1 MAVMGNIVPEA
12 EIRIHRQSDLMVSE
26 HARRLIKMRWLALVL
41 IIAAAGL
48 SVLGGLDGRYLLLL
62 WAAGYILGYNLLFY
76 RVNLR
81 AAAAPAA
88 RTLDWRYSACW
99 QCAFDCSAV
108 FLLAY
113 LTGGMSSPVFFLLAI
128 PVSVAA
134 TRLIPRSAYTF
145 TACVLAG
152 VALFAICE
160 QAGWLPH
167 RFMIRQPQTAAIAR
181 HVEPVFFDLLAIYLT
196 VVTIAW
202 LGVSIMNATRKN
214 IHILEELSESQARLN
229 QKFWRLFSMIQTIG
243 STPNLNQV
251 LNIVSSQTAAVMNVK
266 GISIKLLS
274 EDGHYLRY
282 AAAHGLPGDFIR
294 EKLVEVQKS
303 PLNKRIIEGEPFITG
318 NVSAKEMFQFGEV
331 LAEAQIKSVL
341 FLPLRLEGKVIG
353 ILGAYCIIADRFT
366 DEDVNFFRLVA
377 ELVAIALENARG
389 YEAVE
394 KLVRERSW
402 YMLRVAHNLRAPLA
416 GMLSILDVV
425 RGQYLGALNDEQ
437 QEYLRRLDR
446 RSRTMLMLVNELMT
460 LAKSREEKK
469 TGAIKSTEPELV
481 ARRIRRTFQERAAE
495 KNIAFSVA
503 ADADLPAIQGDLE
516 MVEQILENLVSNAI
530 KYTMAEGK
538 VSVKF
543 SRAGGMIRIEV
554 SDTGI
559 GIPKTEKPR
568 LFTEFFRA
576 ENART
581 VEQIG
586 TGLGLAIVKEFVDKL
601 GGRILV
607 ESEEGMGT
615 IFVVD
620 LPTATHAKGGQHD
633 GVATT

>member
-1 MAVMGNIVPEA
+1 MRNFIPE
-12 EIRIHRQSDLMVSE
+12 EDIRLDRQADLKESE
-26 HARRLIKMRWLALVL
+26 QIQRLIRMRWWAPAL
-41 IIAAAGL
+41 IAAAVGL
-48 SVLGGLDGRYLLLL
+48 NVLSGFDNRFLLLL
-62 WAAGYILGYNLLFY
+62 LAAGYILGYNLLCY
-76 RVNLR
+76 RMSLKS
-81 AAAAPAA
+81 AAAPAGVNSGWQ
-88 RTLDWRYSACW
+88 LSVWCQSAL
-99 QCAFDCSAV
+99 DCSAIC
-108 FLLAY
+108 LLAY
-113 LTGGMSSPVFFLLAI
+113 LTGGISSPVSYLLAI
-128 PVSVAA
+128 PISLAA
-134 TRLIPRSAYTF
+134 TSLIPRSAYTF
-145 TACVLAG
+145 TAWVLGG
-152 VALFAICE
+152 VTLFAVCE
-160 QAGWLPH
+160 QAGWLPQ
-167 RFMIRQPQTAAIAR
+167 RFMILPPQTAATAGNR
-181 HVEPVFFDLLAIYLT
+181 AQFLFDLLTIYL
-196 VVTIAW
+196 VLAAIAW
-202 LGVSIMNATRKN
+202 LGASTSNTARRKT
-214 IHILEELSESQARLN
+214 HMLEGLCGSQTRLN

-274 EDGHYLRY
+274 EDGNYLRY
-282 AAAHGLPGDFIR
+282 AAAHGLPDDFVR
-294 EKLVEVQKS
+294 EKLVEVKKS

-341 FLPLRLEGKVIG
+341 FLPLRLEGRVIG
-353 ILGAYCIIADRFT
+353 ILGAYCIIPDRFT
-366 DEDVNFFRLVA
+366 DEDVDFFRLVA
-377 ELVAIALENARG
+377 ELVAIALENARS

-425 RGQYLGALNDEQ
+425 RGEYLGALNNEQ
-437 QEYLRRLDR
+437 QEYLRRLER

-469 TGAIKSTEPELV
+469 TGEIKSTDPELV

-495 KNIAFSVA
+495 KNIAFSVT
-503 ADADLPAIQGDLE
+503 ADADLPSIQGDLE

-530 KYTMAEGK
+530 KYTPADGT
-538 VSVKF
+538 VTVKF
-543 SRAGGMIRIEV
+543 SRAAGMIRMEI
-554 SDTGI
+554 SDSGI
-559 GIPKTEKPR
+559 GISKSDRPR

-576 ENART
+576 ENARSLEKT
-581 VEQIG
+581 G

-620 LPTATHAKGGQHD
+620 LPTAMHAKGGQHD

>member
-1 MAVMGNIVPEA
+1 MEVMGNFIPEA
-12 EIRIHRQSDLMVSE
+12 DIRIHRHSDLMASE
-26 HARRLIKMRWLALVL
+26 QAQRLIKMRWWAPALILAAV
-41 IIAAAGL
+41 GL
-48 SVLGGLDGRYLLLL
+48 SVLGGLNDRYLLLL
-62 WAAGYILGYNLLFY
+62 WAAGYILVYNLLFY

-81 AAAAPAA
+81 TSAVPDAMVF
-88 RTLDWRYSACW
+88 DWRHSVCW
-99 QCAFDCSAV
+99 QSALDCSAV
-108 FLLAY
+108 CMLAY
-113 LTGGMSSPVFFLLAI
+113 LTGGISSPASFLLAI
-128 PVSVAA
+128 PVGVAA
-134 TRLIPRSAYTF
+134 TRLIPRSAYIF

-152 VALFAICE
+152 VTLFAVCE
-160 QAGWLPH
+160 QAGWLP
-167 RFMIRQPQTAAIAR
+167 QPSPTAPYF
-181 HVEPVFFDLLAIYLT
+181 EPFSFNLLTLYLT

-202 LGVSIMNATRKN
+202 LGVSMANATRKN
-214 IHILEELSESQARLN
+214 IRTLEDLCESQARLN
-229 QKFWRLFSMIQTIG
+229 QKYWRLFSMIQTIG

-274 EDGHYLRY
+274 EDGCYLRY
-282 AAAHGLPGDFIR
+282 AAAHGLPDAFVR
-294 EKLVEVQKS
+294 EKLVEVKKS

-353 ILGAYCIIADRFT
+353 ILGAYCVLPDRFS
-366 DEDVNFFRLVA
+366 DKDVDFFRLVA
-377 ELVAIALENARG
+377 ELVAIALENARA

-394 KLVRERSW
+394 KLVKERSW

-425 RGQYLGALNDEQ
+425 RGEYLGVLNDEQ
-437 QEYLRRLDR
+437 QEYLRRLER

-460 LAKSREEKK
+460 LAKSREEEK
-469 TGAIKSTEPELV
+469 TGEIKSCEPELL
-481 ARRIRRTFQERAAE
+481 ARRIRRTFQERAVE

-503 ADADLPAIQGDLE
+503 ADADLPFIQGNLE

-530 KYTMAEGK
+530 KYTMADGT

-543 SRAGGMIRIEV
+543 SQAAGMIRIEI

-559 GIPKTEKPR
+559 GIPKSDR
-568 LFTEFFRA
+568 SGLFTEFFRA
-576 ENART
+576 ENARA
-581 VEQIG
+581 VEQTG

-620 LPTATHAKGGQHD
+620 LPTAAHEKGGQHD
-633 GVATT
+633 SVATT

>member
-1 MAVMGNIVPEA
+1 MILPPATA
-12 EIRIHRQSDLMVSE
+12 
-26 HARRLIKMRWLALVL
+26 
-41 IIAAAGL
+41 AAAGRPAHFFL
-48 SVLGGLDGRYLLLL
+48 YLLTIYL
-62 WAAGYILGYNLLFY
+62 
-76 RVNLR
+76 
-81 AAAAPAA
+81 AAAA
-88 RTLDWRYSACW
+88 
-99 QCAFDCSAV
+99 V
-108 FLLAY
+108 
-113 LTGGMSSPVFFLLAI
+113 
-128 PVSVAA
+128 
-134 TRLIPRSAYTF
+134 
-145 TACVLAG
+145 
-152 VALFAICE
+152 
-160 QAGWLPH
+160 
-167 RFMIRQPQTAAIAR
+167 
-181 HVEPVFFDLLAIYLT
+181 
-196 VVTIAW
+196 AW
-202 LGVSIMNATRKN
+202 LGASIFNTTRGK
-214 IHILEELSESQARLN
+214 IQKLEDLCGSQTALN

-251 LNIVSSQTAAVMNVK
+251 LDIVSSQTAAVMNVK

-274 EDGHYLRY
+274 EDGRYLRY
-282 AAAHGLPGDFIR
+282 AAAHGLPGDFVR
-294 EKLVEVQKS
+294 EKLVEVKKS

-366 DEDVNFFRLVA
+366 DEDVDFFRLVA
-377 ELVAIALENARG
+377 ELVAIALENARS

-425 RGQYLGALNDEQ
+425 RGEYLGALNDEQ

-446 RSRTMLMLVNELMT
+446 RSRTMLTLVNELMT
-460 LAKSREEKK
+460 LAKSREEKN
-469 TGAIKSTEPELV
+469 TGEVKSTEPELV
-481 ARRIRRTFQERAAE
+481 ARRIRRTFQDRAAE

-503 ADADLPAIQGDLE
+503 ADADLPAIRGDLE
-516 MVEQILENLVSNAI
+516 MVEQILENLVSNAV
-530 KYTMAEGK
+530 KYTPADGT

-543 SRAGGMIRIEV
+543 SQAAGMIRTEI
-554 SDTGI
+554 SDSGI
-559 GIPKTEKPR
+559 GIPKSDRSK
-568 LFTEFFRA
+568 LFTEFFRG

-581 VEQIG
+581 LEKTG